1 VKTKILIVFILILIL
16 GASSLFAQ
24 SRGGQGGRIMRSA
37 DSACW
42 KNPRF
47 GATDEQ
53 LKALEELHRS
63 DIVSL
68 GQYRNQYIVE
78 HYELRSLLSSPT
90 PDSKFVI
97 DKQNQVS
104 SIQKK
109 IDEISLQYLLKARQ
123 IFSPEQISLLPNS
136 CGLGFTFGKG
146 MRQSR
151 SWGLGMR
158 WGRGR

>member
-1 VKTKILIVFILILIL
+1 MKTKILIIFILILIL

-24 SRGGQGGRIMRSA
+24 SRGGRGGRIMRSA
-37 DSACW
+37 DSPCW

-47 GATDEQ
+47 GATGEQ

-63 DIVSL
+63 YIVSL
-68 GQYRNQYIVE
+68 KQYQSQYIVE

-90 PDSKFVI
+90 PDSKLVI

-104 SIQKK
+104 SIRKK

-123 IFSPEQISLLPNS
+123 IFSLEQISLLPYN
-136 CGLGFTFGKG
+136 CGLGFTYGKETG
-146 MRQSR
+146 QTR
-151 SWGLGMR
+151 SWGQGMR